1 MRLSENFSLWELTKS
16 QTAERMGISNV
27 PNKEE
32 IKNLTAL
39 CKNVLQAVRTNYRVP
54 IQPSSGYRC
63 LALNKAI
70 GSSSKSQHIT
80 GQAVDFEVPWV
91 DNKVVARWIMDNLI
105 FDQLILEFYREGDP
119 NSGWVHVS
127 YVEPINKNRNR
138 AQVYDGK
145 VWKNLEQPVSRSLT

>member
-16 QTAERMGISNV
+16 QTAERKGISNV
-27 PNKEE
+27 PGKEE

-63 LALNKAI
+63 LALNNAI
-70 GSSSKSQHIT
+70 GSNSNSQHIT

-91 DNKVVARWIMDNLI
+91 NNKVLAHWIVDNLI
-105 FDQLILEFYREGDP
+105 FDQLILEYYKEGAP
-119 NSGWVHVS
+119 KSGWVHVS
-127 YVEPINKNRNR
+127 YVEPIIKNRKR
-138 AQVYDGK
+138 ARVCDGR
-145 VWKNLEQPVSRSLT
+145 VWKAFE

>member
-32 IKNLTAL
+32 IKNLQAL

-63 LALNKAI
+63 FALNKAI

-80 GQAVDFEVPWV
+80 GQAVDFEVPWIP
-91 DNKVVARWIMDNLI
+91 NKVLAYWIMDNLI

-127 YVEPINKNRNR
+127 YVEPIIKNRKR

-145 VWKNLEQPVSRSLT
+145 VWKNLE